1 MEDQKWLRLV
11 TVGLVLAAVAVGYFL
26 FTSRFSSNKS
36 NKAVLG
42 TVPSATASATPSVAP
57 SIKPVVAI
65 KPTPSPTSAYNK
77 IVERTT
83 KGGQSAET
91 LPRTG
96 FPIVST
102 VILLSSIM
110 ISGWGLRRFPH

>member
-26 FTSRFSSNKS
+26 FVGRFSSNK
-36 NKAVLG
+36 AVHSA
-42 TVPSATASATPSVAP
+42 VPSATASATPSVAP
-57 SIKPVVAI
+57 SIKPVSAT

-83 KGGQSAET
+83 KGGQSTDT

-96 FPIVST
+96 FPVVSA
-102 VILLSSIM
+102 VILLSSLM

>member
-26 FTSRFSSNKS
+26 FVGRFSSNATKQKTQVS
-36 NKAVLG
+36 QTVSG
-42 TVPSATASATPSVAP
+42 TVPSATPSAKPESATKPS
-57 SIKPVVAI
+57 
-65 KPTPSPTSAYNK
+65 PSPTSAYNK
-77 IVERTT
+77 IVERNA
-83 KGGQSAET
+83 KGSTDT

-96 FPIVST
+96 FPVVSS
-102 VILLSSIM
+102 VILLSSLM

>member
-26 FTSRFSSNKS
+26 FTSRFSSSAPIKS
-36 NKAVLG
+36 KTQANQSILSA
-42 TVPSATASATPSVAP
+42 TSSAVPSAKSVSAVKPSPSPASAYDRIAD
-57 SIKPVVAI
+57 
-65 KPTPSPTSAYNK
+65 
-77 IVERTT
+77 RTA
-83 KGGQSAET
+83 KGGQTVDT

-96 FPIVST
+96 FPVVST
-102 VILLSSIM
+102 VILLSSLM